1 MAEVSVEKR
10 LGAFQLSISTQI
22 AAHGL
27 TAIFGRSGCGKTT
40 LINTIA
46 GLIAPDSGRIQIGD
60 RLLFDSQQQI
70 NLKPEERRL
79 GYVFQESRLFP
90 HLSVQENLLYGYR
103 RAKRQDRKIA
113 LGDIVDLLGVKALL
127 ARRPD
132 RLSGGEKQRV
142 ALGRALL
149 SNPAALLM
157 DEPLAALDLPRKEEV
172 LPFIEKLRD
181 HFGLPILYVS
191 HSMEEIM
198 RLADSMLLISE
209 GKLVAQGTVE
219 ELTSRLDLR
228 PLTGRYEAGSVISAR
243 VEAQDPDYGMT
254 ALSFSGG
261 RLMVPR
267 LDLPLGTGLRLRIR
281 AKDVSLALSAP
292 QDTSI
297 QNILKGVIIER
308 GEESGAQVDILLA
321 VGDTT
326 LWSRVTKRSLA
337 ELGLERGSEVFA
349 LVKAAAIDR
358 HSLGRGGQK
367 DRFLE

>member
-1 MAEVSVEKR
+1 MPEISVQKQ
-10 LGAFQLSISTQI
+10 LGAFQLSVTAQLPLQ
-22 AAHGL
+22 GL
-27 TAIFGRSGCGKTT
+27 TAVFGRSGCGKTS
-40 LINTIA
+40 LINMIA
-46 GLIAPDSGRIQIGD
+46 GLITPDSGRIQVGET
-60 RLLFDSQQQI
+60 LLFDSDAGI
-70 NLKPEERRL
+70 DLKPEERRL

-90 HLSVQENLLYGYR
+90 HLSVRDNLLYGF
-103 RAKRQDRKIA
+103 KRTRPQDRKIH
-113 LGDIVDLLGVKALL
+113 LDDIVDLLGIAELL
-127 ARRPD
+127 TRRPH

-157 DEPLAALDLPRKEEV
+157 DEPLAALDHQRKEEV
-172 LPFIEKLRD
+172 LPFIERLRD

-198 RLADSMLLISE
+198 RLADSMMLISE
-209 GKLVAQGTVE
+209 GSMIAQGTVE

-243 VEAQDPDYGMT
+243 ITAQDSDYGMT

-261 RLMVPR
+261 QLMVPK
-267 LDLPLGTGLRLRIR
+267 LDQAVGTDLRLRVR
-281 AKDVSLALSAP
+281 AKDVSLALTPP

-297 QNILKGVIIER
+297 QNILKGRIIER
-308 GEESGAQVDILLA
+308 GEEMGAQVDILLD
-321 VGDTT
+321 VGGTT

-337 ELGLERGSEVFA
+337 ELGLERGSEVYA

-358 HSLGRGGQK
+358 HSLGQGGRGR
-367 DRFLE
+367 RFMG